1 MQAARILLA
10 IAVAGAIHLSAP
22 GSADASAVCPPPG
35 TRRHHCRGRDKP
47 RPADRA
53 VSPGL
58 RCLRRGAAAC
68 WPGQEIVLTGF
79 VSSPEG
85 LGGTSEFT
93 IEPEW
98 LVSRAHWLST
108 SAAVD
113 PESGRSVRL
122 AGRGAW
128 ARVRESRGSL
138 VRVSGRFDDPVAK
151 TCVVTEENPD
161 FAPTPEQAIQ
171 ICQTSFVLTSVAP
184 LAAPNTDA
192 GVPGAGPT
200 AGRPTRIAGGD
211 GDRSGIRSV
220 SPASTTRSGSF
231 TDLTVGVGR
240 EGPHPDRQPAHRR
253 ALHQAVPP
261 GSG

>member
-1 MQAARILLA
+1 MIDWRGERDGNSWEVAGQASFRRSRRPSVSMQAARILLA

-35 TRRHHCRGRDKP
+35 TRRHHTVDATNPGP
-47 RPADRA
+47 LTEQFRPVYGA
-53 VSPGL
+53 
-58 RCLRRGAAAC
+58 LRRGAAA

-113 PESGRSVRL
+113 PESGPVGPFLPVAVPGLGFASL
-122 AGRGAW
+122 AGHW
-128 ARVRESRGSL
+128 

-184 LAAPNTDA
+184 LAAPNTDGPA
-192 GVPGAGPT
+192 SPAPAQPPAGPLALLAAMAT
-200 AGRPTRIAGGD
+200 GAAFVLSLRRPRRGA
-211 GDRSGIRSV
+211 DRSR
-220 SPASTTRSGSF
+220 T
-231 TDLTVGVGR
+231 
-240 EGPHPDRQPAHRR
+240 
-253 ALHQAVPP
+253 
-261 GSG
+261 